1 MEQERSFKEYLN
13 EVKELLTESFA
24 EKFFFSGA
32 SDVQAARE
40 LYSLGVEPIYLLYVL
55 QEEGLGGR
63 FCLSQVKELV
73 KEKYKRDTEND
84 ARKAAQSYYCEVLPY
99 RRLEKLAA
107 IVKSVLVKLEVE
119 DFGIVERLKELQEEE
134 ELLEIE
140 RELMRLEELLFKLL
154 ERTSP
159 YAKECEEFASR
170 HLEKY
175 AFYWNEK
182 LLELTKKALLRRCLR
197 LKHGIPE
204 FTALQ
209 AP

>member
-13 EVKELLTESFA
+13 EVKELLTEGFA
-24 EKFFFSGA
+24 ENFFFAGA

-40 LYSLGVEPIYLLYVL
+40 LYSIGVKPIYLLYVL
-55 QEEGLGGR
+55 QEEGLSGR

-73 KEKYKRDTEND
+73 KERFKRE
-84 ARKAAQSYYCEVLPY
+84 AEREAKQAVQSYYGEVLPY
-99 RRLEKLAA
+99 KRLEKLAA
-107 IVKSVLVKLEVE
+107 IVRSLLVKLEVE
-119 DFGIVERLKELQEEE
+119 DFGIVERLIELQEEE

-154 ERTSP
+154 ESRSP
-159 YAKECEEFASR
+159 YSKECKEMADKY
-170 HLEKY
+170 LEKY

-182 LLELTKKALLRRCLR
+182 LLELTRKALIKKCLR
-197 LKHGIPE
+197 LKYGIPE

-209 AP
+209 SP